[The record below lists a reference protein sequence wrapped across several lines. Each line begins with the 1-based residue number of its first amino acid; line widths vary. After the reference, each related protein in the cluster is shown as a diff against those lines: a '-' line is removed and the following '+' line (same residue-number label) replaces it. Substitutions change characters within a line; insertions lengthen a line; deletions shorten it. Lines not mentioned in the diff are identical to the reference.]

1 MLPFPVLLADIGGTY
16 ARFAVLPRPGA
27 DPTPIW
33 KVATA
38 GFPGPVEAIRSYLDR
53 PGTVRPCAAF
63 LAVAGRVGGD
73 GTRLTNAGWRFDP
86 GEIGIALGL
95 DSVRLV
101 NDYVPLAAAL
111 TILDQENP
119 AELVLIGPPAPP
131 SGTGSSGRAETSAR
145 GP

>member
-1 MLPFPVLLADIGGTY
+1 
-16 ARFAVLPRPGA
+16 
-27 DPTPIW
+27 
-33 KVATA
+33 
-38 GFPGPVEAIRSYLDR
+38 VEAIRPYLDR

-95 DSVRLV
+95 DAVRLV

-111 TILDQENP
+111 TILEQETP
-119 AELVLIGPPAPP
+119 AELVRIGPPGPP
-131 SGTGSSGRAETSAR
+131 RAR
-145 GP
+145 GHRAGQRLRRGGPDPGR